1 MENCNVIYTKGAL
14 QLASYDWNSKLTY
27 LKNTR
32 DLYYNDDYVSFLV
45 NTVWKITKP
54 VHIVDYGC
62 GYGYL
67 GLILMPL
74 LPEGSKYTGI
84 DSGETLLTE
93 ARELFRLLPYDSEFL
108 EGGATEIKLN
118 DKYDIAICHAFWL
131 HMSSPKTMLEKMIQS
146 IKDGGKII
154 CFEPHWIS
162 NMSSYVLGG
171 EEQSKIIQLGILQK
185 LFESDTKRNG
195 KDGNI
200 GMKIPM
206 YLSELGVK
214 NIEGRVSDK
223 VNFLDSNI
231 HNKDKNDLYHSLKE
245 EGIAGNPGDKQQF
258 IERLMA
264 RELTYDDALAQYEA
278 ELRFFKA
285 FHIHSSLVYAPNM
298 KITYAEIV
306 C

>member
-1 MENCNVIYTKGAL
+1 MET
-14 QLASYDWNSKLTY
+14 YDWNSKLTY
-27 LKNTR
+27 LKNIR
-32 DLYYNDDYVSFLV
+32 DLYYNDDYISFLV
-45 NTVWKITKP
+45 NTVWKISKP

-67 GLILMPL
+67 GLVLMPL
-74 LPEGSKYTGI
+74 LPKGSKYTGI
-84 DSGETLLTE
+84 DSGEALLAE
-93 ARELFRLLPYDSEFL
+93 ARALFHLLPYESEFL
-108 EGGATEIKLN
+108 EGDATEIELK
-118 DKYDIAICHAFWL
+118 DTYDIAICHAYLL
-131 HMSSPKTMLEKMIQS
+131 HMISPKTMLKKMIHS
-146 IKDGGKII
+146 VKKGGKII

-162 NMSSYVLGG
+162 NMASYLLDG
-171 EEQSKIIQLGILQK
+171 EKQSKIIQLGILQK

-214 NIEGRVSDK
+214 NIECRVSDK
-223 VNFLDSNI
+223 VIFLDSNI
-231 HNKDKNDLYHSLKE
+231 HHKDKNDLYHSLKE

-278 ELRFFKA
+278 ELQFFKA
-285 FHIHSSLVYAPNM
+285 FHIHTSLVYAPNM
-298 KITYAEIV
+298 KITFGEIV